1 MRNTNDR
8 ARARPSAQ
16 NLIQTSPE
24 QTIQAL
30 HDTLRLARKAIIR
43 SDNLALSREA
53 VAAINAALGEPA

>member
-8 ARARPSAQ
+8 ARARPSTR
-16 NLIQTSPE
+16 NLIQISPE
-24 QTIQAL
+24 QTIHAL

-43 SDNLALSREA
+43 SDNVALSREA